1 MMRKGIRRAGTFLVM
16 AFVLALPSQSV
27 AQTASTQPLS
37 LRVETVSGTQA
48 VLTDRF
54 TGAQTTVQV
63 GDVIQGWTVV
73 VISPNGVE
81 LERDD
86 PEQQRK
92 VRAQLPAGRV
102 GPTGPSP

>member
-1 MMRKGIRRAGTFLVM
+1 
-16 AFVLALPSQSV
+16 
-27 AQTASTQPLS
+27 
-37 LRVETVSGTQA
+37 
-48 VLTDRF
+48 
-54 TGAQTTVQV
+54 
-63 GDVIQGWTVV
+63 VV